1 MKRHKS
7 PGKAHREGITV
18 VQLMDMFPDE
28 TAARQWF
35 EQMFAPI
42 ENLSITPPSFPTYVT
57 TKAFQIAVP
66 PAVSRI

>member
-1 MKRHKS
+1 MVKRHKA

-35 EQMFAPI
+35 ECVFQ
-42 ENLSITPPSFPTYVT
+42 PS
-57 TKAFQIAVP
+57 
-66 PAVSRI
+66 